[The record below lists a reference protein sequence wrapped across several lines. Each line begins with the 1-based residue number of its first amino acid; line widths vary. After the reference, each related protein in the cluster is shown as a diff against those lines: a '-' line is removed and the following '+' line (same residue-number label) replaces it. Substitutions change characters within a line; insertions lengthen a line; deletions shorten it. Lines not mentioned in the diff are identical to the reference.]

1 MIVSENYRRYT
12 AGLQSIGYAHAVSM
26 ASWALLF
33 LHAPPLPPTS
43 VSQSGAPA
51 DGEGL
56 DYVMGM
62 ALILGFFYGMLSPSV
77 IILAS
82 SEIRRAAW
90 DRVVFI
96 STKLRYF

>member
-26 ASWALLF
+26 GSWALLF

-43 VSQSGAPA
+43 VSQPA